1 MKTIIVIIGWCF
13 ICCSGLNAQTIIS
26 GIVKDQ
32 AQKPIPYASVY
43 LSQTTM
49 GAITNDKGA
58 YSLNIPNN
66 GTYELIGSC
75 VGYESFSQIIKAGG
89 RSTTLNIV
97 LPERTIMIREVTVM
111 EKDVSRPQNFELFK
125 TLFLGS
131 SYSASLCKI
140 KNQEDL
146 IVYRD
151 SQDSNLIAYSVKPL
165 LIINSFLGYKIH
177 YDLKYFRLNL
187 HDHRLR
193 LAGDYYFEDRTNPKR
208 VNLQTNKN
216 RLLTYYGSR
225 MHFLRALFSDSLLQ
239 ENFEICAIGT
249 DACNTRV
256 TTHSMNAK
264 EIRLAVNTDSMTLYH
279 CEPLYISYKE
289 SYRELD
295 LLPFVY
301 RPGEQLSW
309 MGIND
314 TLQVYKDGY
323 YPDIFN
329 ISWSGTM
336 GNKRIAD
343 LLPYDYVPKP
353 IKRIFLEE

>member
-1 MKTIIVIIGWCF
+1 MKIIIVIIGWCF
-13 ICCSGLNAQTIIS
+13 LCCAGLKAQNTIS
-26 GIVKDQ
+26 GVVTDRSK
-32 AQKPIPYASVY
+32 KPVPYASVY

-58 YSLNIPNN
+58 YSLNVPPN
-66 GTYELIGSC
+66 GTYELICSC
-75 VGYESFSQIIKAGG
+75 VGYESFSQIIKVDGKPW
-89 RSTTLNIV
+89 TLNIELSEHV
-97 LPERTIMIREVTVM
+97 VMISEITVM
-111 EKDVSRPQNFELFK
+111 EKDVNRPQNYEKFK
-125 TLFLGS
+125 TWFLGM
-131 SYSASLCKI
+131 SYSATLCKI
-140 KNQEDL
+140 KNPEDL

-165 LIINSFLGYKIH
+165 VIINSHLGYKIH

-193 LAGDYYFEDRTNPKR
+193 LAGDYYFEDLTNPKR
-208 VNLQTNKN
+208 INLQTNKN

-225 MHFLRALFSDSLLQ
+225 MHFLRALFTDSLSE

-249 DACNTRV
+249 DSCNTRV
-256 TTHSMNAK
+256 ITHSMNAK
-264 EIRLAVNTDSMTLYH
+264 EVRLAVNTDSMTLYY

-289 SYRELD
+289 NHRDLD
-295 LLPFVY
+295 LRPFVY
-301 RPGEQLSW
+301 RPEEHLSW
-309 MGIND
+309 MGFND

-323 YPDIFN
+323 YPGIFN
-329 ISWSGTM
+329 ISWAGTM

-353 IKRIFLEE
+353 IKKVFRLE